1 MKLQELAPIFL
12 WMLVS
17 MVINVEAHGRM
28 MDPPQRS
35 SMWRF
40 GFNVEPNYNDNSLF
54 CGGFGTQYNAVNQGR
69 CGECGDEWSLPRP
82 RLNDEGG
89 IYGTGTIGKVYT
101 EGEVSKC
108 LLGSELEPKLKKKNC
123 FRFS

>member
-1 MKLQELAPIFL
+1 MQ
-12 WMLVS
+12 
-17 MVINVEAHGRM
+17 
-28 MDPPQRS
+28 
-35 SMWRF
+35 
-40 GFNVEPNYNDNSLF
+40 
-54 CGGFGTQYNAVNQGR
+54 TQYNAVNQGR